1 MIYFKWRKFEIN
13 AELNNLKMQ
22 KCTCVLPLI
31 SAFKGLCSAAE
42 QRNLLIVEDAEENQ
56 TGLSNDHVQLVQK
69 IEAEWKEKLEKSKVQ
84 FKSELEFLESSF
96 NRQVQFFFRILETF
110 NICV

>member
-1 MIYFKWRKFEIN
+1 M
-13 AELNNLKMQ
+13 
-22 KCTCVLPLI
+22 
-31 SAFKGLCSAAE
+31 
-42 QRNLLIVEDAEENQ
+42 EDAEENQ

-96 NRQVQFFFRILETF
+96 NRQVQIFIFLRGTF
-110 NICV
+110 NICVWSTCKRKYIYFEGAKPESEDCSS